1 MAATWLQCV
10 ARRLPV
16 AAGRSSQSQG
26 QVGLRKPRYGE
37 QMADGDGVDGAIIAV
52 HLAQFRHIEDDRV
65 VERKLSTIA
74 QLKNGD
80 CGHGLGNRSPVYEV
94 SGSTGWF
101 ASRRALPKKCCQADR
116 PGARRRS
123 RRR

>member
-10 ARRLPV
+10 GSKGCQSQL
-16 AAGRSSQSQG
+16 AGSSQSQG
-26 QVGLRKPRYGE
+26 QVGLRSPRYGE

-80 CGHGLGNRSPVYEV
+80 CGHGL
-94 SGSTGWF
+94 W
-101 ASRRALPKKCCQADR
+101 
-116 PGARRRS
+116 
-123 RRR
+123 